1 MQLSSGLCSLI
12 PLVMEIPPQNVSGTA
27 ARIIFLNCYSF
38 SQMHEIQGVN
48 THFLMC
54 DALLTL
60 EKALWKAELLESR
73 AGIPA
78 LPWWG
83 SPPGWKLQYKQ
94 RFFCSAIPSTAFLLG
109 NREAVSHR
117 EEKREEK
124 KGDVHVKSV

>member
-27 ARIIFLNCYSF
+27 ARIISLNCYSF

-94 RFFCSAIPSTAFLLG
+94 RFFVVL
-109 NREAVSHR
+109 SHPLHFFWGTG
-117 EEKREEK
+117 KL
-124 KGDVHVKSV
+124 